1 MNEVAGKIFS
11 IAKEN
16 ASVPGCT
23 ISKAVSDANGNYVMH
38 FSLAEGTNIS
48 AELYSY
54 RKLWIV
60 HEGELRV
67 TGKGSAA
74 ELKEGEA
81 FITPADVA
89 VGSASDGGCVYT
101 EITLKEES
109 AMNEIL
115 KDKKVFALKDLIP
128 YTEDRVINMDLI
140 DEEKLKFV
148 VMSFTAGTGL
158 PEHAAPGDALVFA
171 LEGEAT
177 IRYEGGDYRI
187 RAGENFKFA
196 KGGAHSIAADQNF
209 KMALLLILE

>member
-60 HEGELRV
+60 HEEELRV
-67 TGKGSAA
+67 TGKGGAA
-74 ELKEGEA
+74 ALKEGEA
-81 FITPADVA
+81 FITPAGVA

-128 YTEDRVINMDLI
+128 YAEDRVINMDLI

-158 PEHAAPGDALVFA
+158 PEHAATGDALVFA

>member
-11 IAKEN
+11 IAREN
-16 ASVPGCT
+16 APVPGCT

-67 TGKGSAA
+67 TGKGGAA
-74 ELKEGEA
+74 ALKEGEA
-81 FITPADVA
+81 FITPAGVA

-128 YTEDRVINMDLI
+128 YVEDRVINMDLI

-158 PEHAAPGDALVFA
+158 PEHAATGDALVFA

>member
-1 MNEVAGKIFS
+1 
-11 IAKEN
+11 
-16 ASVPGCT
+16 
-23 ISKAVSDANGNYVMH
+23 
-38 FSLAEGTNIS
+38 
-48 AELYSY
+48 
-54 RKLWIV
+54 
-60 HEGELRV
+60 
-67 TGKGSAA
+67 
-74 ELKEGEA
+74 
-81 FITPADVA
+81 
-89 VGSASDGGCVYT
+89 
-101 EITLKEES
+101 
-109 AMNEIL
+109 MNEIL

-128 YTEDRVINMDLI
+128 YAEDRVINMDLI

-158 PEHAAPGDALVFA
+158 PEHAATGDALVFA